1 MIKLFLILVQITF
14 IKQKSLSASVLCMSK
29 LQSLINDMS
38 DFFAELDTFQMLEEY
53 FLPILCAL
61 EYMATDMIHF

>member
-1 MIKLFLILVQITF
+1 
-14 IKQKSLSASVLCMSK
+14 MSK